1 MSFKSGKKEQ
11 LAKILSENN
20 IQVALIQ
27 ETQHRIINPHISG
40 YTTYSCECKDCQGI
54 ITYIRNDTTADVQDN
69 ITAEN
74 PTHVHKATVWADNK
88 KISIFNVYSPPG
100 TTCNIPELQET
111 MYRNTIVAGDFNGHS
126 PLWGYEDTNST
137 GKYIEDLNQTTNLV
151 IQQDRNSVPT
161 LMHKVSKTLSR
172 PDLTMVSSDLDVLCT
187 VLPDMGSDH
196 KPILI
201 NIQQVQPQQQQKTPR
216 WNFKKANWKEYTAST
231 EEEFKNLDLD
241 GETQPDNLEK
251 KIVGTILDSAKRH
264 IPRGYQ
270 RKFKPFWNSEV
281 DEVVTKRQQARESL
295 EKDPSVS
302 NKIAFKKATAKAHQ
316 TISQAKTKK
325 WQNTV
330 SNMDLR
336 KNGREA
342 WALLNNLSG
351 NKRRT
356 NPRPMPEGETPKKK
370 AELLNAHFYETNKAK
385 SDSATDQELMSELR
399 ELEREKESGN
409 SIFED
414 PFSLEE
420 LSFAL
425 KKTQGKKVP
434 RPR

>member
-1 MSFKSGKKEQ
+1 MTKKKGTSYELRRRLGDQGLRQSVPCQAGLDDKSATDTTLNASSRKSPRRRWSRRKKKKHPTSTSLNILQLNIDGMSFKSGKKEQ

-231 EEEFKNLDLD
+231 EEEFKNLELVE
-241 GETQPDNLEK
+241 ETQPDNLEK
-251 KIVGTILDSAKRH
+251 KIVGTICQKT
-264 IPRGYQ
+264 Y
-270 RKFKPFWNSEV
+270 
-281 DEVVTKRQQARESL
+281 TKGL
-295 EKDPSVS
+295 
-302 NKIAFKKATAKAHQ
+302 
-316 TISQAKTKK
+316 
-325 WQNTV
+325 
-330 SNMDLR
+330 
-336 KNGREA
+336 
-342 WALLNNLSG
+342 
-351 NKRRT
+351 
-356 NPRPMPEGETPKKK
+356 PKK
-370 AELLNAHFYETNKAK
+370 
-385 SDSATDQELMSELR
+385 
-399 ELEREKESGN
+399 
-409 SIFED
+409 
-414 PFSLEE
+414 
-420 LSFAL
+420 
-425 KKTQGKKVP
+425 V
-434 RPR
+434 